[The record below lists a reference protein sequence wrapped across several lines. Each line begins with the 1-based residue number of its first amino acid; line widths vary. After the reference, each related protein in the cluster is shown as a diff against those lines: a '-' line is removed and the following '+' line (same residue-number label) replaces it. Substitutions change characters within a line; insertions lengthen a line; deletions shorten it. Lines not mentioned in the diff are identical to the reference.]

1 MEKKKKK
8 DNKERLAIIVSAFP
22 GCGKTTLFENIKKK
36 YGDKVL
42 ISDSDSSKFD
52 KSDFPQN
59 YIEWISDNINNYDI
73 ILVSSHKEVRKELE
87 NRGINFDIYYPSKDR
102 RMEFILNYVRR
113 GNNFS
118 FIQKIDSNFDNW
130 IDEIENDESEFIHK
144 HKLEGETFLENDI
157 LINNF
162 INSIATK

>member
-1 MEKKKKK
+1 MEKKKK

-36 YGDKVL
+36 YGNKVL
-42 ISDSDSSKFD
+42 ISYSDSSKFD
-52 KSDFPQN
+52 KSEFPQN

-73 ILVSSHKEVRKELE
+73 ILVSSHKEVREELE
-87 NRGINFDIYYPSKDR
+87 KKDR